1 MFPKTAIDVV
11 LFSHSTFEPAI
22 RHHTNMTLRSFGD
35 KPAGASASKVPPHM
49 KLTGSSPTLK
59 TLRFPELPALSGWQ
73 RPSDALTDA
82 VADDR
87 RECEIF
93 DASVRARNQFRRTD
107 NFMPGLK
114 MVEFF
119 VELPDAKTVRL
130 AADFTGW
137 EEASLEMIRF
147 EGGIWSLAVPLP
159 PGIYAYRFLVD
170 GEWYHDLRTL
180 RRSPDSP
187 GPTKAFV
194 EVG

>member
-1 MFPKTAIDVV
+1 MFPKTTIDVV
-11 LFSHSTFEPAI
+11 LFSHSAFEPTI
-22 RHHTNMTLRSFGD
+22 KHHTNMNLPSFDD
-35 KPAGASASKVPPHM
+35 KPAGASASKVPPHLN
-49 KLTGSSPTLK
+49 LTGPCATLK
-59 TLRFPELPALSGWQ
+59 TLRFPSLSALSGWQ
-73 RPSDALTDA
+73 RPSEALTDA
-82 VADDR
+82 VADSR
-87 RECEIF
+87 LECELS
-93 DASVRARNQFRRTD
+93 DPSLRTGNQFRRTD

-170 GEWYHDLRTL
+170 GEWYLDRRTV

-194 EVG
+194 EVR